1 MTLRG
6 SVPLWTYVLNRL
18 AIARKFA
25 IHELSFLP
33 EYVIQF
39 VKPNDTKVL
48 TEIAGV
54 S

>member
-6 SVPLWTYVLNRL
+6 SVPLWTYDLNRL
-18 AIARKFA
+18 AIARKSP

-39 VKPNDTKVL
+39 VKPNGTKAL
-48 TEIAGV
+48 TEIAGA